1 MKISKQQLKKIIKE
15 EKAKLLLEMS
25 GGFESETLQQPEYVL
40 IAFRPE
46 DFYQNPHLAGKKV
59 GEYRRVVE
67 EEMDNM
73 GLSDYRIVNY
83 PEKGRGRKKGV
94 GTYVME
100 APFEI
105 LWMGWQ
111 SFLKLYNLDI
121 GELADSFDMVV
132 MDGNVPDFD
141 EDY

>member
-1 MKISKQQLKKIIKE
+1 MKITKRQLRRIIRE
-15 EKAKLLLEMS
+15 EYSLLQES
-25 GGFESETLQQPEYVL
+25 SFETERLQQPEYVL

>member
-1 MKISKQQLKKIIKE
+1 MKITKRQLRKIIRE
-15 EKAKLLLEMS
+15 EYSLLQES
-25 GGFESETLQQPEYVL
+25 SFETERLQQPEYVL

-46 DFYQNPHLAGKKV
+46 DYFQNPHLAGKKV
-59 GEYRRVVE
+59 GEYRRFVE

-73 GLSDYRIVNY
+73 GLADYRIANY
-83 PEKGRGRKKGV
+83 PEKGRGRKRGV

-111 SFLKLYNLDI
+111 SFLKLYNLDMK
-121 GELADSFDMVV
+121 ELADSFDMVV
-132 MDGNVPDFD
+132 MDGNIPDFD